1 MPYHTA
7 FYQAFVVVD
16 GKLRAGLTAGLIG
29 VLLVSAGSITT
40 LLTIVHGRVGYYGC
54 LSGCVGVSG
63 CTVMVLGACAL
74 LMDTAMYSPGAFA
87 GLSVRRT
94 VPNPACRVWNTALC
108 PVQLT

>member
-16 GKLRAGLTAGLIG
+16 GTLRAGLTAGLIG
-29 VLLVSAGSITT
+29 VLSVSAGSITT
-40 LLTIVHGRVGYYGC
+40 LLTVVHGRVGYYGC

-74 LMDTAMYSPGAFA
+74 LMETACTRLGRLR
-87 GLSVRRT
+87 G
-94 VPNPACRVWNTALC
+94 
-108 PVQLT
+108 